1 MAEPLPVYIIDLN
14 EDRNWGECSICEKYK
29 RLDHAVG
36 WYCGPT
42 HDEIG
47 SITTEY
53 SDGGVVGGMRVCREC
68 HDGFYLPLASTEAGH
83 EHG

>member
-1 MAEPLPVYIIDLN
+1 MAALPPLITIIDMQAGRYWRKCPMCN
-14 EDRNWGECSICEKYK
+14 QAQ

-53 SDGGVVGGMRVCREC
+53 MDGGEVCGMSVCKGC
-68 HDGFYLPLASTEAGH
+68 HDAFYASSQKEQSNG
-83 EHG
+83 